1 MWEQLTSYGYVL
13 TRTTEVDNGYVHH
26 SHGYGYWT
34 CRYLCRLLPSAFG
47 YCDAET
53 IIEPRAKFMKIL
65 YDVYGGA
72 IVLYGD
78 AIAVNESAVSIY

>member
-1 MWEQLTSYGYVL
+1 
-13 TRTTEVDNGYVHH
+13 
-26 SHGYGYWT
+26 
-34 CRYLCRLLPSAFG
+34 
-47 YCDAET
+47 
-53 IIEPRAKFMKIL
+53 MKIL